1 MNDAYLRGYC
11 EGYLR
16 KQAAQPTFWGGLGNW
31 MKGQWQQAGLRDQ
44 AARNA
49 APQWREWASRPL
61 RGRQPVQSGPEAIR
75 DPQPDMPARTDYF
88 GPTTQAEVV
97 AARQRLPAGNPARQP
112 RPQPRPQVQPLA
124 EAPPS
129 GMAVATGPGAVQGAA
144 TGVQPGAARPKY
156 MVPLQGMTQQ
166 RWQALRG
173 SNAELN

>member
-49 APQWREWASRPL
+49 APQWREWANRPL

-97 AARQRLPAGNPARQP
+97 AARQRLPANSLARQT
-112 RPQPRPQVQPLA
+112 RPQPGPLPA
-124 EAPPS
+124 APPS
-129 GMAVATGPGAVQGAA
+129 GGAA
-144 TGVQPGAARPKY
+144 AGAQQGARPKY